1 MKKCLPL
8 LIGAALLSFI
18 STSFAEVGK
27 KVTFPSFDSG
37 HIYGEKISADDLR
50 GKVVFFEYWGLQCP
64 PCRAAMPHLIELQ
77 KKYGNKGFVVIGSHV
92 QFMSAAVTEYLKENK
107 VNFPIYQHKSLP
119 EAPCPGG
126 IPFSVLVGAD
136 GRIVAEGMPS
146 QVYGAVEEAV
156 AKVAKGFPIL
166 DGVQLKKYKAL
177 EKTLVSN
184 GTNVE
189 GKVEEL
195 REDAKGG
202 DTEAQAI
209 CDAYDAWLAN
219 EKQRITRQCESNPLQ
234 AVKSVAQ
241 LKKAVPS
248 VTEFDE
254 QVQAFKE
261 EPVYQKLAAVQKKIN
276 GIQKRQASGKRVT
289 PGPLKGLK
297 KALEEIRGMEGVGVA
312 ALCDSMEA
320 DIDAMADSVES
331 SRESKKDKKGK
342 KSKKGK
348 RSGDDD

>member
-8 LIGAALLSFI
+8 LVGAALLSCI

-27 KVTFPSFDSG
+27 KVQFPSFDSG

-64 PCRAAMPHLIELQ
+64 PCRAAMPHLVELQ
-77 KKYGNKGFVVIGSHV
+77 KKYGNKGFIVIGSHV
-92 QFMSAAVTEYLKENK
+92 QFLSPAMKDYLKDLK
-107 VNFPIYQHKSLP
+107 VNFPIYQHKVLP

-126 IPFSVLVGAD
+126 IPHSVLIGAD
-136 GRIVAEGMPS
+136 GRIVAEGTPS
-146 QVYGAVEEAV
+146 QVYGAVEDAV
-156 AKVAKGFPIL
+156 NKVANGFPIL
-166 DGVQLKKYKAL
+166 DGVELKKYKAL
-177 EKTLVSN
+177 ERTLVSN

-189 GKVEEL
+189 GKVEAL
-195 REDAKGG
+195 REEARGG
-202 DTEAQAI
+202 DAEAQAI
-209 CDAYDAWLAN
+209 CEAYDAWLDN
-219 EKQRITRQCESNPLQ
+219 EKQRITRQCEANPIQ

-248 VTEFDE
+248 VTDFDE

-261 EPVYQKLAAVQKKIN
+261 APVYQKIAAVQKKVA
-276 GIQKRQASGKRVT
+276 GLQKRQVSGKRVT
-289 PGPLKGLK
+289 PGTLKSLR
-297 KALEEIRGMEGVGVA
+297 KAVEEIRAMEGVGVE
-312 ALCDSMEA
+312 ALCDSIES
-320 DIDAMADSVES
+320 DIDALAEAVEYS
-331 SRESKKDKKGK
+331 MKDKKVKKDK